1 MIDSLYLARMYLRYH
16 KGKTTILVCSVTLI
30 VFLPVGLSVLVNESA
45 QQLRSRAGSTPLILG
60 SKASE
65 LELVLNTLYF
75 QSKQP
80 PSLRMAEVHRVR
92 QSGFADAIPLYVRF
106 HARGRPIVATV
117 LEYFEFRN
125 LKIANGRHL
134 AKLGDCVVGSSVA
147 RGLSLKTGD
156 TLMSAPEN
164 AFEFAGVYPLK
175 MPVVG
180 VLSPTGGPDDD
191 AVFVDLK
198 TAWIIEGLGH
208 GHVDVTRPEASDLQL
223 GREGSRVTANAAV
236 VQFNEITPDNVDTFH
251 FHGDQS
257 DFPLTAI
264 IAVPHDEK
272 SRTLLM
278 GRHLSSSDS
287 TQVVRPTEVMDEL
300 LATILRVRRFMLAGS
315 LLIGLST
322 VLMAVLVFLLSV
334 RLRRGELE
342 TIRKLGS
349 SRFRVAAILT
359 CEVLLVVGVSGCAA
373 GMLTVIT
380 LNFGDEA
387 IRWFIF

>member
-1 MIDSLYLARMYLRYH
+1 MIDSLYLAWQYLRYH

-30 VFLPVGLSVLVNESA
+30 VFLPAGLSLLVNESA
-45 QQLRSRAGSTPLILG
+45 QQLRARAGTTPLILG

-80 PSLRMAEVHRVR
+80 PSLRMTEVHKVR
-92 QSGFADAIPLYVRF
+92 QTGFAEAIPLYVRF

-125 LKIANGRHL
+125 LKIATGRHL
-134 AKLGDCVVGSSVA
+134 AMLGDCLLGSAVA
-147 RGLSLKTGD
+147 HGLDLTTGD
-156 TLMSAPEN
+156 TLMSSPEN
-164 AFEFAGVYPLK
+164 AFEFAGDYPLK
-175 MPVVG
+175 MRVAG

-208 GHVDVTRPEASDLQL
+208 GHTDVTRPEASALQL
-223 GREGSRVTANAAV
+223 RREGSRVTANAAV
-236 VQFNEITPDNVDTFH
+236 LQYNEITSDNVDTFH

-257 DFPLTAI
+257 DFPITAI

-278 GRHLSSSDS
+278 GRYLSSSDN
-287 TQVVRPTEVMDEL
+287 TQAVRPTEVMDDL

-315 LLIGLST
+315 LLVGLST

-349 SRFRVAAILT
+349 SPFRVAAMLT
-359 CEVLLVVGVSGCAA
+359 CELLLVVGVSGCAA
-373 GMLTVIT
+373 GLLTAFT